1 MMVDQ
6 YLLSELVNFY
16 HYQTLAKTAQK
27 MCLTQP
33 TLSRGMQK
41 LEQELGVKLFEHQPN
56 RLTFTPTGIFAAK
69 AAANLLEQQR
79 DFETQVKNFEA
90 SQKFIRIGA
99 TLPGPLLV
107 LKRVKKNLPHNW
119 QIITKLLST
128 SQIKVL
134 LLKRQCSLIFANRKI
149 ESSKIIAKQVGVEKL
164 LVSLPLT
171 LVAKNQKAITFRE
184 LQSLNFVVF
193 SEIGPW
199 RKLIQTE
206 LPKANLMFQEK
217 DKAVKELIT
226 NTSYPFFKTNFSFD
240 PNAENFSKSN
250 KRRLLPLKDEK
261 AKMPIYV
268 NYLKKQPIDW
278 HLIDQIFS
286 KTEKY
291 FENNKQYF

>member
-1 MMVDQ
+1 MVDQ

-33 TLSRGMQK
+33 TLSRGMKK

-56 RLTFTPTGIFAAK
+56 RLIFKPTGIFAAK
-69 AAANLLEQQR
+69 AAANLLAQQS

-90 SQKFIRIGA
+90 SQKRIKIGA

-107 LKRVKKNLPHNW
+107 LKRVKKDLPHNW
-119 QIITKLLST
+119 QIITKLLPT
-128 SQIKVL
+128 SQIKEL
-134 LLKRQCSLIFANRKI
+134 LLKRQCSLIFANQRI
-149 ESSKIIAKQVGVEKL
+149 ESSEIIGKQVGVEKL
-164 LVSLPLT
+164 LVNLPLT
-171 LVAKNQKAITFRE
+171 MVAKNQKEISFRE
-184 LQSLNFVVF
+184 LQNLNFVVF

-199 RKLIQTE
+199 RKLVQAE

-217 DKAVKELIT
+217 SKAVKELIA

-240 PNAENFSKSN
+240 PNGKKNLKSR
-250 KRRLLPLKDEK
+250 KRRLLPLKDEN

-268 NYLKKQPIDW
+268 NYLKNQPINW
-278 HLIDQIFS
+278 HKIEQIFS